1 MSRKKI
7 SDYVNYPTSIV
18 NGKKIV
24 GNLIK
29 EPITDPD
36 TGYITGYRDF
46 ITIDRS
52 PVDTSLSKDSAKYK
66 QKIVKE
72 YNPDILDTR
81 SRVHTKKYGSKYTIV
96 LDHSEIFL
104 EISQIGH
111 NDDHTRLIRLG
122 IADCNS
128 CFIPDIDI
136 KFESK
141 IITFRLLCEYIGVT
155 QKTLLDQCKA
165 IALHYIYKPDQNSG
179 NDYQIK
185 RKLMIKKTQIR

>member
-96 LDHSEIFL
+96 LDYNGVWIEL
-104 EISQIGH
+104 AQIGK
-111 NDDHTRLIRLG
+111 NDDQIRLIRLG
-122 IADCNS
+122 SADQNS

-141 IITFRLLCEYIGVT
+141 IITFGLLCEYIGVT
-155 QKTLLDQCKA
+155 PRTLLNQCKA
-165 IALHYIYKPDQNSG
+165 IALHYSYNDDQNSG
-179 NDYQIK
+179 NDYQKK
-185 RKLMIKKTQIR
+185 RKNLVKKTQIR